1 MAALPSMDRR
11 WAPVRAVRGEGRRR
25 KTKPSRSTAANMQLH
40 APLWIVFFF
49 FFGGRGFIFVLI
61 LASLFFL
68 CLVHSLSLSLFR
80 SRRIG
85 GGQGELGFQ
94 AEALFF
100 FAIKYRSIETVRNS
114 CGFFFSFLVVQSV

>member
-1 MAALPSMDRR
+1 MGARSCGAG
-11 WAPVRAVRGEGRRR
+11 RGEEKKNQAESFDGGEYAITR
-25 KTKPSRSTAANMQLH
+25 
-40 APLWIVFFF
+40 APLDCFLF